1 MDELKGALIRRRAL
15 IAAAPGNEEPS
26 SSRAHPRTSPSDLTT
41 TSRTTS
47 RAGAANPCRPLRR
60 RRGVSLYRTAPSPRL
75 FQATMHELTTPKEM
89 RAWSR
94 AERARG
100 QRLGFVPTMG
110 ALHEGQLRL
119 VDRAKERTD
128 RVVLSIF
135 VNPLQFGPKEDFA
148 KYPRDMA
155 RDRSLAAERGVDCLF
170 VPALEA
176 VYPQEPLVRIA
187 PGPMADTLEGAARPG
202 HFAGVLTV
210 VAKLFHMVEPDV
222 AVFGRKDFQQAMLV
236 RRMAADLDFGL
247 EVDIAPTVRELD
259 GLALSSRNSYLDA
272 DQRRAALALSRALRA
287 VEQAWRSGE
296 ADPKTLQRRGMQAL
310 MAPGVALMAPGVSP
324 GYLELVDEQLRPVAR
339 VDARTVVVIAAQV
352 GATRLIDN
360 VVLGEGVGS
369 DIAVRAS

>member
-1 MDELKGALIRRRAL
+1 
-15 IAAAPGNEEPS
+15 
-26 SSRAHPRTSPSDLTT
+26 
-41 TSRTTS
+41 
-47 RAGAANPCRPLRR
+47 
-60 RRGVSLYRTAPSPRL
+60 
-75 FQATMHELTTPKEM
+75 MHELTTPKDM
-89 RAWSR
+89 HAWSR

-100 QRLGFVPTMG
+100 RRVGFVPTMG
-110 ALHEGQLRL
+110 ALHEGHLRL

-135 VNPLQFGPKEDFA
+135 VNPLQFGPKEDFT
-148 KYPRDMA
+148 KYPRDLA
-155 RDRSLAAERGVDCLF
+155 RDRTLASERGVDCLF

-176 VYPQEPLVRIA
+176 VYPQEQLVRIA
-187 PGPMADTLEGAARPG
+187 SGPMADTLEGAARPG
-202 HFAGVLTV
+202 HFSGVLTV